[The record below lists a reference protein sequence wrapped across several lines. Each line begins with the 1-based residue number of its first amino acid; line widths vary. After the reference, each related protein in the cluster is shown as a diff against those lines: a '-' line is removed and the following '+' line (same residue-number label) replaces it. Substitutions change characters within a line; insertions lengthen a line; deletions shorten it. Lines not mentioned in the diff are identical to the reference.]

1 MITVFLAVSLCACHI
16 TTDSPQTPQ
25 AQKATS
31 FVYIDVNPPLELVL
45 DQNNVV
51 MSATGANKDGK
62 ILLFEENGI
71 VDAELDVAVSN
82 IASLALKYGY
92 VEDGSNVNV
101 EVSSSTKQNGI
112 FKRIGDKF
120 SAALKKADPQINVSF
135 STACD
140 YVLQS
145 ELEKLKADNPDTKI
159 QNLDVATYRAVKK
172 AMQNGVSLEEATD
185 MSFDALL

>member
-1 MITVFLAVSLCACHI
+1 MRKGKSVTISLAICLLITVFLAVSLCACNI

-31 FVYIDVNPPLELVL
+31 FVCIDVNPSIELVL

-62 ILLFEENGI
+62 VLLFEENGI

-101 EVSSSTKQNGI
+101 EVSSSTEQNGI
-112 FKRIGDKF
+112 F
-120 SAALKKADPQINVSF
+120 
-135 STACD
+135 
-140 YVLQS
+140 
-145 ELEKLKADNPDTKI
+145 
-159 QNLDVATYRAVKK
+159 
-172 AMQNGVSLEEATD
+172 
-185 MSFDALL
+185 

>member
-1 MITVFLAVSLCACHI
+1 MRKGKSVTISLAICLLITVFLAVSLCACNI

-31 FVYIDVNPPLELVL
+31 FVCIDVNPSIELVL

-62 ILLFEENGI
+62 VLLFEENGI

-112 FKRIGDKF
+112 FERIGDKF

-159 QNLDVATYRAVKK
+159 QNLDVST
-172 AMQNGVSLEEATD
+172 
-185 MSFDALL
+185 